1 MQPVR
6 PPWPFENFTRPRQPR
21 PQPRPRSGK
30 PPGALRLPKYGSP
43 TEMQELQVL
52 QRLLRQRLKAGAPT
66 PQAERAW
73 RNTLACIGPRLAQ
86 LKGKA

>member
-1 MQPVR
+1 
-6 PPWPFENFTRPRQPR
+6 
-21 PQPRPRSGK
+21 
-30 PPGALRLPKYGSP
+30 
-43 TEMQELQVL
+43 MQELQVL